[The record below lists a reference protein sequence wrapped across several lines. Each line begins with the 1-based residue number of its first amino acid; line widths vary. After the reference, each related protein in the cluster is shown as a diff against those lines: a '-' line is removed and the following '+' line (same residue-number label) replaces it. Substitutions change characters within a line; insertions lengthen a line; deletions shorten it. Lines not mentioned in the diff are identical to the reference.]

1 MKKRIISCILTVLIL
16 ASVLPANAFADSS
29 VIHRQIHINPL
40 YKDVV
45 DQKQLFSTLNGAP
58 RLYSDTQPQEAGS
71 ADEAAVILRKGME
84 NREARIAIRCPADA
98 ITPTD
103 GILDEIVEKAM
114 EETGVP
120 TQGDY
125 IRWTY
130 AGWSGSYSLES
141 DDEGLHYVFVY
152 DCKYYTTAAQE
163 AELSEKIDSVL
174 QSLDINDES
183 SDYDVICAVYD
194 YICANVSYDYDN
206 LNDSEYLLKYTAYA
220 AMINKTAVCQ
230 GYSALM
236 YRMLQQKNIDC
247 RLIPGSN
254 HAWNIVAID
263 GVYYNADSTWDAG
276 RDPKNYAYFLC
287 GDSDFAEHTRY
298 SEYSTEEFYRLY
310 PMAKTKYVVCP
321 SHSYG
326 AWVTTK
332 APTCTES
339 GIETRTCAKC
349 GVSENRAI
357 PATGHHYDAVATAPT
372 CTERGYTTH
381 TCVCGISYTDSYTDA
396 VGHNYK
402 AGICT
407 ICGALDPERRPASP
421 QIMITTESGRP
432 KISWNAVNGADKYWV
447 YRSVDGET
455 FDYYARTDKPS
466 FTDGSTSIGTTYYYA
481 VKAVA
486 VLGGRDVSSGRSTA
500 QSIQCRPAAPS
511 VSIYR
516 ASGKPQLKWNA
527 VSGAAKYWVY
537 RSTDGVNFKYYD
549 STAKTSYTNT
559 GALLGTKYHYRVKAV
574 AVVNGKNV
582 ASAYSGTKSLFTTPA
597 APGVSIYRVNGKPQ
611 LKWSAVTGAEKYW
624 IYRSTDGVNFKY
636 YDSTTGTSY
645 TNCIAASGTEY
656 YYKVKAAAV
665 ENGKNVASD
674 FSNTK
679 SLFTTPAAPSVSI
692 TTSKGKPKL
701 TWKAV
706 KGADKYYI
714 YRSTDGKNFKYYNE
728 TDEAGYTNYST
739 NIGTTYYYKVRAVKT
754 IDGNDHKSDFSA
766 VRSIQCRPAAVN
778 LSISRSYGK
787 PKLTWDAVADADK
800 YWIYRST
807 DGKNFKCYDTTTK
820 TSYINSGAAFN
831 TIYCYKVK
839 AVKVVNG
846 RNVVSG
852 SGSAKSVIT
861 ALAKPSVSI
870 TTSDGKPYIS
880 WDAVDGATGYY
891 VFRSTDGKNYS
902 VLGYTTR
909 TNYTNTAS
917 NAGTTYYYK
926 VKADNSNTK
935 TAICANSDKTAE
947 KLVEQAK
954 SWLGCKE
961 SDGSNEEIIDTYN
974 GHEPVARGLK
984 LGYKDPW
991 CAAFVSACA
1000 IKTGM
1005 TDIIPTECG
1014 CGTMVKLFKKL
1025 GAWDENDGRIPNIG
1039 DIIFFDWDD
1048 SGYGDNDGFPG
1059 HVGIVEKVS
1068 GTEITVIDG
1077 NNKNDAV
1084 ERRTV
1089 QINGRFIRGY
1099 GVPKYSGFRSGD
1111 TRSDYSNAVSVR
1123 CGLTAPTPSITTSE
1137 GKPKLTWS
1145 AVPGAAKYWV
1155 YRSTDGKSFSYL
1167 NSTVGTSYTDSGAKK
1182 NTKYY
1187 YKVKAVYSSN
1197 SDMNSALSAAVSI
1210 KATK

>member
-103 GILDEIVEKAM
+103 GILDEIAEKAM

-310 PMAKTKYVVCP
+310 PMAETKYVVCP

-372 CTERGYTTH
+372 CTEKGYTTH
-381 TCVCGISYTDSYTDA
+381 TCACGDSYTDSYTDA
-396 VGHNYK
+396 AGHNYK

-432 KISWNAVNGADKYWV
+432 KISWNAVNGADKYWI

-511 VSIYR
+511 VRIYR
-516 ASGKPQLKWNA
+516 VNGKPQLKWNA

-582 ASAYSGTKSLFTTPA
+582 ASAYNGTKSLFTTPA

-706 KGADKYYI
+706 KGADKYWI

-926 VKADNSNTK
+926 VKADNLNTK

-1025 GAWDENDGRIPNIG
+1025 GAWDENDGRIPNVG

-1068 GTEITVIDG
+1068 GTQITVIDG